1 MILYI
6 IGHLMIFGGCFLS
19 VPFLVGM
26 IYGESTAYSYLICS
40 IVCLLAGLLITRY
53 KPEDYTIYLKEG
65 CIVTALSWILLSI
78 VGAIPLYVSKEIPD
92 FLDAF
97 FEVVSGFTTTGAS
110 ILDDVECLSKAALFW
125 RSFTHWI
132 GGMGVLVFLLAI
144 IPISGGGSINIM
156 KAESPGP
163 SVGKFVP
170 RLKET
175 ARILYIIYFC
185 MTAIMFVMLL
195 FGGIGVFESA
205 LLSLATAG
213 TGGFGFLGDSVA
225 SFSPYVKWVIT
236 VFMILFGVN
245 FNAYYL
251 LIFRRSIKAL
261 KFEEGMLYAAIIIT
275 SITTITLSNLS
286 LYGSIFDNLTD
297 SSFQVASLISST
309 GFCTCDFDA
318 WGNLSKTVL
327 VFCMFVG
334 ACAGSTG
341 GGLKI
346 SRVLIMLKSARK
358 NIKTYVQPKLVQKI
372 KIDDK
377 TISDEMVNSVN
388 AYFAIFTIIFVGSL
402 LLISFEGL
410 DFTTNFTAVLAT
422 INNIGPGLSK
432 VGPACNFSVYGPF
445 AKCVLI
451 FDMLAGRLE
460 FFPLLVLL
468 QPNNLMELFRVNHK
482 K

>member
-1 MILYI
+1 M
-6 IGHLMIFGGCFLS
+6 
-19 VPFLVGM
+19 
-26 IYGESTAYSYLICS
+26 
-40 IVCLLAGLLITRY
+40 
-53 KPEDYTIYLKEG
+53 
-65 CIVTALSWILLSI
+65 
-78 VGAIPLYVSKEIPD
+78 LYV
-92 FLDAF
+92 
-97 FEVVSGFTTTGAS
+97 
-110 ILDDVECLSKAALFW
+110 
-125 RSFTHWI
+125 
-132 GGMGVLVFLLAI
+132 
-144 IPISGGGSINIM
+144 
-156 KAESPGP
+156 
-163 SVGKFVP
+163 
-170 RLKET
+170 
-175 ARILYIIYFC
+175 
-185 MTAIMFVMLL
+185 
-195 FGGIGVFESA
+195 
-205 LLSLATAG
+205 AT
-213 TGGFGFLGDSVA
+213 
-225 SFSPYVKWVIT
+225 
-236 VFMILFGVN
+236 
-245 FNAYYL
+245 
-251 LIFRRSIKAL
+251 
-261 KFEEGMLYAAIIIT
+261 IIT

-460 FFPLLVLL
+460 LFPLLVLL
-468 QPNNLMELFRVNHK
+468 QPNNLMELFRVNRK